1 MRKFLIWAFV
11 VLIGLY
17 AIFLV
22 LVYFNQ
28 EKLLFHPDVILSDN
42 SLMLPDGVNEEFVTA
57 TDGTM
62 LNGALIKRAHSK
74 GLIFY
79 LHGNGGNAYSWAE
92 DIYQNFPPDYDVFI
106 FDYRGYGLSK
116 GAISSEAQIMDD
128 VTAAFDFVVKKYGYT
143 DVVVNGYSIGTGPAT
158 QLAAVRNV
166 KALILQAPYYS
177 LSKLADEK
185 VPFLPDFIKKYRF
198 ETHDYLSKVK
208 APVYLFH
215 GTHDEL
221 IPFRHSELLKAENPQ
236 INIIPVQAMGHNGLN
251 SNAVFLNKLKEILL

>member
-1 MRKFLIWAFV
+1 MTKFLIRAFF
-11 VLIGLY
+11 VLAGLY
-17 AIFLV
+17 VLFLA

-42 SLMLPDGVNEEFVTA
+42 SLMLPDGVSEEFVTA
-57 TDGTM
+57 TDGTI

-79 LHGNGGNAYSWAE
+79 LHGNGGNAYGWAE
-92 DIYQNFPPDYDVFI
+92 DIYQNFPSDYDVFI

-116 GAISSEAQIMDD
+116 GTITSEAQIIDD
-128 VTAAFDFVVKKYGYT
+128 VTAAFDFIVKKYGYT

-158 QLAAVRNV
+158 QLAAARNV

-185 VPFLPDFIKKYRF
+185 IPFLPDFIKKYRF

-215 GTHDEL
+215 GDDDEL

-236 INIIPVQAMGHNGLN
+236 INLVRVQEIGHNGLN
-251 SNAVFLNKLKEILL
+251 SSAVFLNKFKEILL